1 MVLESVAEKVVSN
14 YKLGDKE
21 AAFDPSMIFTIID
34 IITSL
39 IGNFKNC
46 KKAPA
51 EALKAAKSPT
61 FWEKQVARRAVRQ
74 HLGGFKAMRREGEN
88 LLEAVIKTGG
98 DLSIKEVEGL
108 YAEVDE

>member
-1 MVLESVAEKVVSN
+1 MSLQSVSSKVIDN
-14 YKLGDKE
+14 YKIGDKE
-21 AAFDPSMIFTIID
+21 AAFDPSMIFTIMD

-46 KKAPA
+46 KKTPSD
-51 EALKAAKSPT
+51 ALKSSKNPN

-88 LLEAVIKTGG
+88 LVEALVKTGSE
-98 DLSIKEVEGL
+98 LTLEEVNSL
-108 YAEVDE
+108 YNEVD